1 MWQEGWEY
9 EKYVECHYPHEI
21 CKRAYFIL
29 MKSASGAYFIH
40 MKSASLHILC
50 GYARMEIQYDIY
62 EF

>member
-1 MWQEGWEY
+1 MAGGMVDEKQVEY
-9 EKYVECHYPHEI
+9 NYPHKI
-21 CKRAYFIL
+21 CTLTYFIL
-29 MKSASGAYFIH
+29 